1 MLKKLSRKSK
11 GEIVFEAV
19 VYLILAIVFLIV
31 LLPLLYVVAT
41 SFASAQELAE
51 NHFLLI
57 PKHPTL
63 EVYQYIFSTGTFARS
78 LLVTVGITFAG
89 TAFNL
94 LMTCLMAYPLSRR
107 ALPGRRVLMTAVT
120 ITLVFSGGTIPM
132 YLVVSG
138 CGLIDSYF
146 SLIIPGAIS
155 SFNLILVKNF
165 FQEIPESLIESA
177 QIDGSSEI
185 NTLIKIVL
193 PLSKPALATLM
204 DFGLNHKV
212 ESFEALE
219 QCLREDL
226 MEPLLAA
233 ADSQMKQQNIIYKI
247 VEYLNE
253 NIDKDV
259 SLEQCAREFNY
270 NANYLSCLFK
280 QKFGKTYTEYV
291 VELKVEKCKELLVR
305 TDISVNDLASRFGYS
320 SSQNFIRV
328 FKKYTLM
335 TPGQYRKQH
344 ADEK

>member
-19 VYLILAIVFLIV
+19 VYLILAIIFLIV
-31 LLPLLYVVAT
+31 LLPLLYVLAT

-63 EVYQYIFSTGTFARS
+63 EVYRYIFSTGTFARS

-107 ALPGRRVLMTAVT
+107 ALPGRKVLMTAVT

-132 YLVVSG
+132 YLVVSS
-138 CGLIDSYF
+138 CGLIDSYL

-193 PLSKPALATLM
+193 PLSKPALATFTMFYAVDHWNQFL
-204 DFGLNHKV
+204 
-212 ESFEALE
+212 
-219 QCLREDL
+219 
-226 MEPLLAA
+226 EPLL
-233 ADSQMKQQNIIYKI
+233 
-247 VEYLNE
+247 YLNDSKKWPIQILLRQIVLMSQSGVGDE
-253 NIDKDV
+253 DAMPPGFVLPVDSLKMACIVIATVPIILAYPFMQKYFDKGV
-259 SLEQCAREFNY
+259 MV
-270 NANYLSCLFK
+270 
-280 QKFGKTYTEYV
+280 G
-291 VELKVEKCKELLVR
+291 
-305 TDISVNDLASRFGYS
+305 SVKG
-320 SSQNFIRV
+320 
-328 FKKYTLM
+328 
-335 TPGQYRKQH
+335 
-344 ADEK
+344 

>member
-193 PLSKPALATLM
+193 PLSKPALATFTMFYAVDHWNQFL
-204 DFGLNHKV
+204 
-212 ESFEALE
+212 
-219 QCLREDL
+219 
-226 MEPLLAA
+226 EPLL
-233 ADSQMKQQNIIYKI
+233 
-247 VEYLNE
+247 YLNDSKKWPIQILLRQIVLMSQSGVGDE
-253 NIDKDV
+253 DAMPPGFVLPVDSLKMACIVIATVPIILAYPFMQKYFDKGV
-259 SLEQCAREFNY
+259 MV
-270 NANYLSCLFK
+270 
-280 QKFGKTYTEYV
+280 G
-291 VELKVEKCKELLVR
+291 
-305 TDISVNDLASRFGYS
+305 SVKG
-320 SSQNFIRV
+320 
-328 FKKYTLM
+328 
-335 TPGQYRKQH
+335 
-344 ADEK
+344 

>member
-19 VYLILAIVFLIV
+19 VYLILAIIFLIV
-31 LLPLLYVVAT
+31 LLPLLYVLAT

-63 EVYQYIFSTGTFARS
+63 EVYRYIFSTGTFARS

-107 ALPGRRVLMTAVT
+107 ALPGRKVLMTAVT

-193 PLSKPALATLM
+193 PLSKPALATFTMFYAVDHWNQFL
-204 DFGLNHKV
+204 
-212 ESFEALE
+212 
-219 QCLREDL
+219 
-226 MEPLLAA
+226 EPLL
-233 ADSQMKQQNIIYKI
+233 
-247 VEYLNE
+247 YLNDSKKWPIQILLRQIVLMSQSGVGDE
-253 NIDKDV
+253 DAMPPGFVLPVDSLKMACIVIATVPIILAYPFMQKYFDKGV
-259 SLEQCAREFNY
+259 MV
-270 NANYLSCLFK
+270 
-280 QKFGKTYTEYV
+280 G
-291 VELKVEKCKELLVR
+291 
-305 TDISVNDLASRFGYS
+305 SVKG
-320 SSQNFIRV
+320 
-328 FKKYTLM
+328 
-335 TPGQYRKQH
+335 
-344 ADEK
+344 

>member
-19 VYLILAIVFLIV
+19 VYLILAIIFLIV
-31 LLPLLYVVAT
+31 LLPLLYVLAT

-63 EVYQYIFSTGTFARS
+63 EVYRYIFSTGTFARS

-107 ALPGRRVLMTAVT
+107 ALPGRKVLMTAVT

-132 YLVVSG
+132 YLVVSS
-138 CGLIDSYF
+138 CGLIDSYL

-165 FQEIPESLIESA
+165 FQEIPERLIESA

-193 PLSKPALATLM
+193 PLSKPALATFTMFYAVDHWNRFL
-204 DFGLNHKV
+204 
-212 ESFEALE
+212 
-219 QCLREDL
+219 
-226 MEPLLAA
+226 EPLL
-233 ADSQMKQQNIIYKI
+233 
-247 VEYLNE
+247 YLNDSKKWPIQILLRQIVLMSQSGVGDE
-253 NIDKDV
+253 DAMPPGFVLPVDSLKMACIVIATVPIILAYPFMQKYFDKGV
-259 SLEQCAREFNY
+259 MV
-270 NANYLSCLFK
+270 
-280 QKFGKTYTEYV
+280 G
-291 VELKVEKCKELLVR
+291 
-305 TDISVNDLASRFGYS
+305 SVKG
-320 SSQNFIRV
+320 
-328 FKKYTLM
+328 
-335 TPGQYRKQH
+335 
-344 ADEK
+344 